1 MVQYKTV
8 VKSTGLMWCAGK
20 ISKGLKRIA
29 ADNLIPLDIIHSN
42 ISQNTYVPIL
52 SIECILEQATS
63 SKFEFFSLV
72 INDEEDEDEDDDEEE
87 EEAEEEEEE
96 EGGM

>member
-1 MVQYKTV
+1 M
-8 VKSTGLMWCAGK
+8 
-20 ISKGLKRIA
+20 KRIA
-29 ADNLIPLDIIHSN
+29 ADNLIPLDIIDSN

-72 INDEEDEDEDDDEEE
+72 INNEEDDDDDEEE
-87 EEAEEEEEE
+87 EEEKEEEEEEE